1 MNAVLQRHF
10 EWLKWLPSTAIEFIR
25 DLLWCNP
32 EQRVS
37 VSDAIARSA
46 MILGD
51 VISTRPM
58 TGYVVF
64 DIKMST
70 HCSVPVGSGGR
81 HVVCDVSTTLREIKA
96 ALAAAF
102 GDPYVTAVSTPL
114 ICRLEPRLGR

>member
-1 MNAVLQRHF
+1 MDDGCRTCYDVNAVLQRHF

-58 TGYVVF
+58 TGYVKF
-64 DIKMST
+64 DINNVS
-70 HCSVPVGSGGR
+70 SVGSGGR
-81 HVVCDVSTTLREIKA
+81 CVVCDVSTTLREIKA

-114 ICRLEPRLGR
+114 LC